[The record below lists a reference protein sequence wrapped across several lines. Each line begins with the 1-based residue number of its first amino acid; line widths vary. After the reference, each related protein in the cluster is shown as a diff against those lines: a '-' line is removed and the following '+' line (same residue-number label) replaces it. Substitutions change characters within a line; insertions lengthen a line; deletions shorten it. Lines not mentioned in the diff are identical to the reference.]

1 MDDDNAGRV
10 ASVGSYIGGFVCAA
24 GWYVYMAMALK
35 AGQREYE
42 WDCKADPKDLPAH
55 VSAIAPCGLTSGA
68 YVAPGIL
75 MSLGVVMLNVIRWT
89 ALGDDMSLGED
100 SSATKAKI
108 WVVTCFVIMFCALG
122 GGIWIIVVVRVPPSE
137 GVGWRGWVAVGRAR
151 VCVDAWRCH
160 TAATAAGPR
169 AAHAHNY
176 AAHSYGARPAAAGR
190 AGAAGEKAVDVP
202 RHRRPLA
209 VHPPV
214 RGRPHLP
221 HRPAQRGSRHLS
233 PVSSGARHLSA
244 EAAGGCRLSLGRGR
258 WLATQVSVISE
269 SYGGAR
275 TTEVLHLRPR
285 CV

>member
-1 MDDDNAGRV
+1 M
-10 ASVGSYIGGFVCAA
+10 GSYIGGFVCAA

-35 AGQREYE
+35 AGQRAYE

-122 GGIWIIVVVRVPPSE
+122 GGVWIIVVVRVPPSRGC
-137 GVGWRGWVAVGRAR
+137 GVAGLGGGRSCQS
-151 VCVDAWRCH
+151 VCRRMALR
-160 TAATAAGPR
+160 
-169 AAHAHNY
+169 
-176 AAHSYGARPAAAGR
+176 HSRYS
-190 AGAAGEKAVDVP
+190 
-202 RHRRPLA
+202 RRPHGRSRTQLCGA
-209 VHPPV
+209 LIRRAPRCRRTGRSRRRKSCGCSPP
-214 RGRPHLP
+214 
-221 HRPAQRGSRHLS
+221 S
-233 PVSSGARHLSA
+233 PSSCSASSCSWEASSSASSGAKRITPS
-244 EAAGGCRLSLGRGR
+244 EFRRKWSSPSECGGCGGCRLSLGRGR